1 VICSGCGFNNQAA
14 ARFCGGC
21 GSPLAVS
28 STTARQA
35 ERRVLSVIFCDMVG
49 ATALSEQIDPED
61 YRALLSALHATCFE
75 VVHTFD
81 GFLAD
86 LMGDGVVI
94 YFGYPRAHED
104 DAIRSVR
111 CALALIDAVDA
122 LASRLHRR
130 LEVRIAVHRGRV
142 VVGALGGA
150 GGLQSLAVG
159 ETPNLTARLQVVAR
173 PGQVVVSDSLWRLVS
188 RDFQGEFLGSRRLKG
203 IQRPVEIHRI
213 VAYRPHSRNK
223 GSATAF
229 FGRKGELNAVQARWQ
244 RVLAGQSQ
252 ALLIRGEPGIGKS
265 RLINQILTDLVDP
278 NATVLSAFCSP
289 FSVDTPYYPIVE
301 LLRSRLGLDGLGRAE
316 QLERLRARLVD
327 LGLPL
332 RDALPLLAL
341 FLSIEIEAKDW
352 PILSELSLARQR
364 QRTLDLLFQG
374 LTALAA
380 QSPLLLVIED
390 LHWADPST
398 IELLDQLFSLHPPG
412 GLLVILT
419 ARLEF
424 RSRWSQHDHVD
435 QIPLDALAALE
446 AESLIRDVASHK
458 AMPPELVRQICFRS
472 DGNPL
477 FLEEITLS
485 VISSPC
491 LVERDKTW
499 ELVQPFSADVV
510 PASMEAAL
518 MARLDQLGEAK
529 DLLQIGATL
538 GREFSLDLL
547 TAVVSIGEAE
557 VRELMLQMVDEGFL
571 RISGASPPVYMFK
584 HALVQD
590 VAYHSL
596 LRSTRQEHHARIAS
610 VMTEQFPQIPKQ
622 RPELLA
628 HHLSG
633 AGQFAAAASQ
643 WQAAGQLAAERNAV
657 NEAVEHLNRGLLDLD
672 QLPQEEARWQLELA
686 LNTALAPVQMAAF
699 GWASP
704 LVETTCLRAIEL
716 AARLGADD
724 YRFAPLWGLWSNQF
738 VSGRL
743 GDAINSARDVLA
755 LAVSSGEP
763 AYAVPARH
771 AMAYTCYYRGDYD
784 VAIEHA
790 EIGLE
795 LFDREVE
802 LQLCRNFQ
810 LAPTI
815 NIMTARASSL
825 WMSGRQRE
833 GIEGME
839 QMVALARSLGHP
851 PSLAAA
857 LAFLCFFCYY
867 DRDWSR
873 LLATAQEVHS
883 LSISEGFAMWQ
894 ACASMYRSQA
904 LLALDPAHGD
914 GAQVVEAAVLFRQ
927 TGSLVTTASITCI
940 ITSAWLHMGQ
950 TDQALAETVSGFNT
964 AELGEVRVM
973 APEILRLRGDV
984 YGARGQWD
992 QADLAYQHAVQAA
1005 RDQGAVS
1012 LELRALTSWLR
1023 HRSRADASRSG
1034 IQSALRQLLDQLQA
1048 EASRPDPTAA
1058 RQLLAALS

>member
-1 VICSGCGFNNQAA
+1 MICSGCGFNNQVA

-21 GSPLAVS
+21 GSPLLLSAG
-28 STTARQA
+28 RDPQA

-49 ATALSEQIDPED
+49 ATSLSEQIDPED
-61 YRALLSALHATCFE
+61 FRELLSAYHATCFE
-75 VVHTFD
+75 VVRNFD

-104 DAIRSVR
+104 DEIRSVR

-122 LASRLHRR
+122 LAGRLHHP
-130 LEVRIAVHRGRV
+130 LEVRIGVHRGRV

-150 GGLQSLAVG
+150 GGGQSLAIG
-159 ETPNLTARLQVVAR
+159 ETPNLAARLQAEAR
-173 PGQVVVSDSLWRLVS
+173 PGEVVVSDSLWRLVS
-188 RDFQGEFLGSRRLKG
+188 RDFHGESLGARRLKG

-213 VAYRPHSRNK
+213 LAYRPESRYK
-223 GSATAF
+223 GAAATF
-229 FGRKGELNAVQARWQ
+229 FGRRRELDAVQSRWQ
-244 RVLAGQSQ
+244 EVLSGQSR

-265 RLINQILTDLVDP
+265 RLIQQIFSDLVDP
-278 NATVLSAFCSP
+278 NTTVMEAFCSP
-289 FSVDTPYYPIVE
+289 FSIDTPYFPIAE
-301 LLRSRLGLDGLGRAE
+301 LLRGRLGIDALEPAQ
-316 QLERLRARLVD
+316 QLERLRTRLVD
-327 LGLPL
+327 LGLPQQE
-332 RDALPLLAL
+332 ALPLFAL
-341 FLSIEIEAKDW
+341 FLSLEIDPQHW

-364 QRTLDLLFQG
+364 QRTLDLLFQA
-374 LTALAA
+374 LQALAA
-380 QSPLLLVIED
+380 ESPVLLVIED

-398 IELLDQLFSLHPPG
+398 IELLDQLLNTQISGRF
-412 GLLVILT
+412 LVILS

-424 RSRWSQHDHVD
+424 RSRWIEHAHVD
-435 QIPLDALAALE
+435 GILLDALDGPD
-446 AESLIRDVASHK
+446 AESLIRDVAADK
-458 AMPPELVRQICFRS
+458 AMPPELVRQICLRS
-472 DGNPL
+472 DGIPL

-485 VISSPC
+485 VIASSSV
-491 LVERDKTW
+491 VEREQTW

-518 MARLDQLGEAK
+518 MARLDRLGEAK
-529 DLLQIGATL
+529 ALLQIGATL
-538 GREFSLDLL
+538 GREFSLGLL
-547 TAVVSIGEAE
+547 TAVVSIDQVKVG
-557 VRELMLQMVDEGFL
+557 ELMLQMVDEGFL
-571 RISGASPPVYMFK
+571 RISGASPPVYIFK

-596 LRSTRQEHHARIAS
+596 LRSTRQEHHSRIAS
-610 VMTEQFPQIPKQ
+610 VMTEQFPEIPKQ

-633 AGQFAAAASQ
+633 AGHYADAALQ
-643 WQAAGQLAAERNAV
+643 WQAAGQIAAERNAV

-672 QLPQEEARWQLELA
+672 QLPQMEARWQSELA
-686 LNTALAPVQMAAF
+686 LHTALAPVQMAAF

-704 LVETTCLRAIEL
+704 LVETTCLRAIDL
-716 AARLGADD
+716 AERLGADD

-743 GDAINSARDVLA
+743 VDAIKSARDVLA
-755 LAVSSGEP
+755 LASSSGEL
-763 AYAVPARH
+763 AYAAPARH
-771 AMAYTCYYRGDYD
+771 AMAYTSYYRGEYD
-784 VAIEHA
+784 TAIEHA
-790 EIGLE
+790 DVGLD
-795 LFDREVE
+795 LFDRDVE

-839 QMVALARSLGHP
+839 QMLALARSLGHP
-851 PSLAAA
+851 PTLAAA
-857 LAFLCFFCYY
+857 LAFMCFFSYY

-883 LSISEGFAMWQ
+883 LSIAEGFAMWQ

-904 LLALDPAHGD
+904 LLALDPAQGD
-914 GAQVVEAAVLFRQ
+914 AAQVIETAVLFRQ
-927 TGSLVTTASITCI
+927 TGSLVTDASITCI
-940 ITSAWLHMGQ
+940 ITSALLHLGEM
-950 TDQALAETVSGFNT
+950 DQALAETVSGLNT
-964 AELGEVRVM
+964 VQRGQVRVM

-984 YGARGQWD
+984 HAARGHWD
-992 QADLAYQHAVQAA
+992 DADLAYQDAVHAA
-1005 RDQGAVS
+1005 RDQKALS

-1023 HRSRADASRSG
+1023 HRSTAQASTAA
-1034 IQSALRQLLDQLQA
+1034 IQTEMRQLLELLQA
-1048 EASRPDPTAA
+1048 EALRPDPTAA
-1058 RQLLAALS
+1058 RQLLAELS

>member
-1 VICSGCGFNNQAA
+1 MICSGCGFNNQAA

-21 GSPLAVS
+21 GSPLLVS
-28 STTARQA
+28 SSAERQA
-35 ERRVLSVIFCDMVG
+35 ERRVLSVIFCDIVG
-49 ATALSEQIDPED
+49 ATSLSEQIDPED
-61 YRALLSALHATCFE
+61 FRALLSDYHSSCFE
-75 VVHTFD
+75 VVRNFD

-104 DAIRSVR
+104 DEIRSVR

-122 LASRLHRR
+122 LAARLHHP
-130 LEVRIAVHRGRV
+130 LEVRIGVHRGRV

-150 GGLQSLAVG
+150 GGVQSLAIG
-159 ETPNLTARLQVVAR
+159 ETPNLAARLQAEAG
-173 PGQVVVSDSLWRLVS
+173 PGEVVVSDSLWRLVS
-188 RDFQGEFLGSRRLKG
+188 RDFHGESLGARRLKG

-213 VAYRPHSRNK
+213 LAYRPESRYK
-223 GSATAF
+223 GAAATF
-229 FGRKGELNAVQARWQ
+229 IGRRRELDAVQSRWQ
-244 RVLAGQSQ
+244 EVQSGQSR

-265 RLINQILTDLVDP
+265 RLIQQIFSHLVDP
-278 NATVLSAFCSP
+278 STTVMEAFCSP
-289 FSVDTPYYPIVE
+289 FSIDTPYFPIAQ
-301 LLRSRLGLDGLGRAE
+301 LLRGRLRLDGIEPAQ
-316 QLERLRARLVD
+316 QLERLRSRVAD
-327 LGLPL
+327 LGLPVQE
-332 RDALPLLAL
+332 ALPLFAQ
-341 FLSIEIEAKDW
+341 FLSLPLDVHDW
-352 PILSELSLARQR
+352 PVLRELSPARQR

-374 LTALAA
+374 LQALAA
-380 QSPLLLVIED
+380 ESPLLLVIED

-398 IELLDQLFSLHPPG
+398 IELLDQLLSTQTSGRF
-412 GLLVILT
+412 LVILS

-424 RSRWSQHDHVD
+424 RSRWIEHPHVD
-435 QIPLDALAALE
+435 GILLDALDAPD
-446 AESLIRDVASHK
+446 AESLIRDVASDK
-458 AMPPELVRQICFRS
+458 AMPLELVRQICLRS

-485 VISSPC
+485 VISSPSV
-491 LVERDKTW
+491 VERDKTW

-538 GREFSLDLL
+538 GREFSLELL
-547 TAVVSIGEAE
+547 TAVVSIDHDKVG
-557 VRELMLQMVDEGFL
+557 ELMLQMVDEGFL
-571 RISGASPPVYMFK
+571 RISGASPPVYIFK

-610 VMTEQFPQIPKQ
+610 VMSEQFPEIPRQ

-633 AGQFAAAASQ
+633 AGHYADAALQ
-643 WQAAGQLAAERNAV
+643 WQAAGQFAAERNAV

-672 QLPQEEARWQLELA
+672 QLPQVEARWKSELT
-686 LNTALAPVQMAAF
+686 LHTALAPVQMAAF

-704 LVETTCLRAIEL
+704 LVETTCLRAIDL

-743 GDAINSARDVLA
+743 ADAIKSARDVLA
-755 LAVSSGEP
+755 LASSSGAL

-771 AMAYTCYYRGDYD
+771 AMAYTSYYRGEYD
-784 VAIEHA
+784 AAIQYA
-790 EIGLE
+790 DVGLD
-795 LFDREVE
+795 LFDRDLE

-839 QMVALARSLGHP
+839 QMLALARSLDHP
-851 PSLAAA
+851 PTLAGA
-857 LAFLCFFCYY
+857 LSFMCFISYY
-867 DRDWSR
+867 DRDWPR
-873 LLATAQEVHS
+873 LLVMAQEVHS
-883 LSISEGFAMWQ
+883 LSITEGFAMWQ
-894 ACASMYRSQA
+894 ACALMYRSLA
-904 LLALDPAHGD
+904 LLALDPIQGD
-914 GAQVVEAAVLFRQ
+914 ASQVIESAVLFRQ
-927 TGSLVTTASITCI
+927 TGSLVTDASTTCI
-940 ITSAWLHMGQ
+940 ITSALLHLGQ
-950 TDQALAETVSGFNT
+950 LEQALAETVSGLNT
-964 AELGEVRVM
+964 AKRGEIRVM
-973 APEILRLRGDV
+973 VPEILRLRGDV
-984 YGARGQWD
+984 YGAHGQWHE
-992 QADLAYQHAVQAA
+992 ADLAYQDAVQAA
-1005 RDQGAVS
+1005 RDQRALS

-1023 HRSRADASRSG
+1023 HRSTAQASTSA
-1034 IQSALRQLLDQLQA
+1034 IQAELCQLLDQLQA
-1048 EASRPDPTAA
+1048 EAPRPDPTAA
-1058 RQLLAALS
+1058 RELLAELL